1 MTLHLVRRAPPPEG
15 AVAAGDVVLH
25 DRDGVW
31 IRDRTPVD
39 DAELVELVFRADRV
53 AVW

>member
-1 MTLHLVRRAPPPEG
+1 MTLHLVRKDEPI

-25 DRDGVW
+25 DVQGAW
-31 IRDRTPVD
+31 QRDRTPVD

-53 AVW
+53 VVW